1 LLLKYLQSNHLK
13 NENLKKKLAKQV
25 LLFILKQ
32 LDFARRWLMLKKI
45 EMHFWQLNTKKQQQQ
60 KITLSKSYCKKR
72 VAFQNAR
79 LESTLL

>member
-1 LLLKYLQSNHLK
+1 MKTL
-13 NENLKKKLAKQV
+13 KKLAKQV

-45 EMHFWQLNTKKQQQQ
+45 EMHFWQLNNKKQQQQQ